1 VVSPTLAPFAQVP
14 GRSTRGPVRLPVAR
28 GQLRALQLALGP
40 FSPSEEAARW
50 RLGLGPAPSWADGE
64 AA

>member
-1 VVSPTLAPFAQVP
+1 
-14 GRSTRGPVRLPVAR
+14 VRLRAAR
-28 GQLRALQLALGP
+28 AQLRALQLALGP

-50 RLGLGPAPSWADGE
+50 RLGMGPAPSWADDE